1 MGIIKQGAA
10 ALKEHGDRMAR
21 LVKLAYPDQDIDP
34 RYVAMFSE
42 CDNIYEHEPDKST
55 EYLLSRMCENIL
67 TIQPNIDW
75 TDAHDVAIHYFMAL
89 SSEQSEKEDLF
100 AGKIKDAL
108 NLPDPA
114 ASIERMAHP
123 ELDTWYHVRY
133 YDPMAKQKLAVGF
146 TLDGID
152 LDNPTVRDRVMEDLP
167 YEINKIFNETKDK
180 IANTIHPDCEVNGCQ
195 HAKDIGVFPEHK
207 CRGKCHYVNFC

>member
-1 MGIIKQGAA
+1 MNIIKKGAA

-21 LVKLAYPDQDIDP
+21 LVKLAYSDQDIDP

-89 SSEQSEKEDLF
+89 SGEQSEKEDLY

-114 ASIERMAHP
+114 AKIERMAHP
-123 ELDTWYHVRY
+123 ELNTWYYVRY
-133 YDPMAKQKLAVGF
+133 YDPMVNL
-146 TLDGID
+146 
-152 LDNPTVRDRVMEDLP
+152 EDESIIA
-167 YEINKIFNETKDK
+167 EITAEIKRCFNETKDK
-180 IANTIHPDCEVNGCQ
+180 IANTLHPDCEVNGCQ
-195 HAKDIGVFPEHK
+195 HSQDIGTFPEHQ
-207 CRGKCHYVNFC
+207 CMGKCHYVNFC